1 MKNLSEQNAKQLA
14 QKVKELE
21 SMQREIKKKN
31 QFIADIN
38 ISIELK
44 DAKIES
50 LERRLAG
57 LQGESDTRTKTR
69 LHTRTRAN
77 KR

>member
-1 MKNLSEQNAKQLA
+1 LKNLSEQNAKQLA